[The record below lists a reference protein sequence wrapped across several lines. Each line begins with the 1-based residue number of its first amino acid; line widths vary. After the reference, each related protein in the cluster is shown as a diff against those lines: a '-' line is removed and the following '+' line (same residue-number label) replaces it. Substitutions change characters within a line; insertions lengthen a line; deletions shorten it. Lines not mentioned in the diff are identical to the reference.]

1 MPARYRAALPQLGDR
16 LMVTDGGLET
26 WLVFQEGIEL
36 PDFASFPLLATE
48 AGRETLRRYYDAFC
62 QAALRTGV
70 GCLLDTATWRAN
82 PDWGARLGYSP
93 SELDQLNRA
102 AVTLLEEVRDQ
113 WDTPQVPLLISGA
126 IGPRGDGYVPSALM
140 PPDEAAAY
148 HGTQVRAFAGSA
160 ADMICALTMTNAN
173 EAIGIARAAREA
185 AMPVAIS
192 FTVETDGRLPDG
204 TALGKAIEATDAATG
219 RAPAY
224 YMINC
229 AHPSHFAAVLETGGQ
244 WLERLRGVRANPS
257 AKSHA
262 ELNEA
267 TELDAGDPV
276 ALAAEL
282 GQLRARNPNL
292 IVFGGCCGTDERH
305 AERIALA
312 CRAV

>member
-1 MPARYRAALPQLGDR
+1 MPSRYRDALPQLGDR

-26 WLVFQEGIEL
+26 WLVFQDSTAL
-36 PDFASFPLLATE
+36 PDFASFPLLATDI
-48 AGRETLRRYYDAFC
+48 GRDKLRRYYDAFC

-70 GCLLDTATWRAN
+70 GILLDTATWRAS
-82 PDWGARLGYSP
+82 PDWAARLGYS
-93 SELDQLNRA
+93 DQQLGTMNRA
-102 AVTLLEEVRDQ
+102 AVTLVEEVRDQ
-113 WDTPQVPLLISGA
+113 WDTPQVPILISGA

-140 PPDEAAAY
+140 GPEEAAAY
-148 HGTQVRAFAGSA
+148 HGPQVRVFAESA

-185 AMPVAIS
+185 GMPVAIS
-192 FTVETDGRLPDG
+192 FTVEVDGRLPDG
-204 TALGKAIEATDAATG
+204 TALGEAIEATDAATG

-229 AHPSHFAAVLETGGQ
+229 AHPSHFTPVLEAGGP
-244 WLERLRGVRANPS
+244 WIERLRGLRANPS

-276 ALAAEL
+276 ALASEL
-282 GQLRARNPNL
+282 GRLRARNRNL
-292 IVFGGCCGTDERH
+292 TVFGGCCGTDERH
-305 AERIALA
+305 AERIAIA
-312 CRAV
+312 CRAA